1 MLRIAQYWLGPIHKT
16 TSPDLPR
23 LETPTIHPFVSH
35 CCRALLRDSNRR
47 RRRRPLLQGISPP
60 PANQTAVQHPSEGSK
75 HQSLFHSSTAG
86 PLPACHRHQSAASLP
101 PAFQQTLG
109 GQMSKG
115 LIWATA
121 EDLSK
126 NRGRVLSLYRQ
137 VLRSLNS
144 PDLPLNLAAR
154 LHRKAQARAIFMV
167 AAEERS
173 IHNIKDLI
181 DVAEY
186 SLSLLR
192 KGEIPKYIQ

>member
-1 MLRIAQYWLGPIHKT
+1 MICT
-16 TSPDLPR
+16 TLPVYLIFPQSR
-23 LETPTIHPFVSH
+23 LPHFAHAPVTAAGHFSETPIGVCDHYF
-35 CCRALLRDSNRR
+35 RAFLLLRLTK
-47 RRRRPLLQGISPP
+47 P
-60 PANQTAVQHPSEGSK
+60 VQVTTYSH
-75 HQSLFHSSTAG
+75 
-86 PLPACHRHQSAASLP
+86 
-101 PAFQQTLG
+101 TLG

-121 EDLSK
+121 EDLSR

-137 VLRSLNS
+137 VLRRLNS

-154 LHRKAQARAIFMV
+154 LHRKAQAQARAIFMV

>member
-1 MLRIAQYWLGPIHKT
+1 MDFKIAMRSQVIFFPLVAFGCEGDGMFVFNSI
-16 TSPDLPR
+16 DLFAFLCLFFHHFR
-23 LETPTIHPFVSH
+23 
-35 CCRALLRDSNRR
+35 
-47 RRRRPLLQGISPP
+47 
-60 PANQTAVQHPSEGSK
+60 K
-75 HQSLFHSSTAG
+75 HLVGKMA
-86 PLPACHRHQSAASLP
+86 
-101 PAFQQTLG
+101 
-109 GQMSKG
+109 KG

-121 EDLSK
+121 EDLSR

-181 DVAEY
+181 DIAEY